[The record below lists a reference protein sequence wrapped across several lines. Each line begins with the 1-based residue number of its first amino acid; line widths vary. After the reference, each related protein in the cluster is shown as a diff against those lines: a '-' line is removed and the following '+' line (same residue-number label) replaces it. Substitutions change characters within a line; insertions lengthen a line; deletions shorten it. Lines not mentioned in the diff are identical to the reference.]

1 MLQSYFSGFLTG
13 FLMCISFGTVFFAL
27 IQNSVDNGY
36 WSGVKISLGGIL
48 SDIIFILVALFGA
61 ALLPEIP
68 SFDMILRG
76 IGAFFLIALGI
87 TSWIKTSPKLVYP
100 STKVGDFFYYL
111 GLGFVLNT
119 INPVNFFIWATAAAA
134 IKSYSSL
141 NTFLFFFGSLTAV
154 FLTQFIICYYA
165 NRLQKHFTPRLIII
179 INRIAGT
186 VFLGTGL
193 YLASIVFKFL
203 IQK

>member
-1 MLQSYFSGFLTG
+1 
-13 FLMCISFGTVFFAL
+13 MCISFGTVFFAL

-48 SDIIFILVALFGA
+48 SDIVFILVALFGA

-134 IKSYSSL
+134 IKSFSSL
-141 NTFLFFFGSLTAV
+141 NIFLFFFGSLTAV
-154 FLTQFIICYYA
+154 FATQFIICYYA
-165 NRLQKHFTPRLIII
+165 NRLQKHFTPRLIVIV
-179 INRIAGT
+179 NRIAGT
-186 VFLGTGL
+186 VFFGTGL
-193 YLASIVFKFL
+193 YLATIVFKFI